1 VQVAET
7 PRHPDDP
14 KRNDVSSEARRDET
28 SALVIAANR
37 LPVEVGPEGGVMP
50 SPGGLASALSA
61 VMASGCTWVGWAGP
75 DSPATPPF
83 TFGETRLHPIAL
95 SSTEARRYYLGFS
108 NSVLWPLFHGR
119 VRREEMTRSWWR
131 TYRGVN
137 ERFAA
142 AIARDAAPKAT
153 VWVHD
158 YHLLLVPRMLRA
170 RRPDLRVGLFVHI
183 PFPNPQLFS
192 LLPWRQEV
200 VAGMLGANLIGFQV
214 AEDADNF
221 IATAERVSDVRA
233 DGRIIRTNGRAVEVD
248 AFPISVDFTHWDE
261 LGGAAQDEAAAL
273 RRRLGVT
280 TVFLG
285 IDRLDYTKGITQ
297 RLQAFQELL
306 QEGRLDAA
314 DCVFVQIGVPSR
326 ADISAYQE
334 ERAEV
339 ERLVASI
346 NRAHTRPDGST
357 PVEFIESSL
366 DDPGLATWYRAAD
379 TLVVT
384 SLADGM
390 NLIAKEFVASR
401 GDGGGVVVLSEFAG
415 AASDLTDALVVN
427 PYDIDAIKQAML
439 QSRELSVTE
448 QQGRMTAMRD
458 SVRLHDVHHW
468 ADQFLE
474 RLRADH
480 IGREHTVRGWVSR
493 VRERLAARAR

>member
-1 VQVAET
+1 
-7 PRHPDDP
+7 
-14 KRNDVSSEARRDET
+14 
-28 SALVIAANR
+28 
-37 LPVEVGPEGGVMP
+37 MP

-61 VMASGCTWVGWAGP
+61 VMADGCTWVGWAGGE
-75 DSPATPPF
+75 DQSNAPF
-83 TFGETRLHPIAL
+83 TFGDIRLHPITL
-95 SSTEARRYYLGFS
+95 SNTEARRYYLGFS

-119 VRREEMTRSWWR
+119 VRREEMSRAWWR

-142 AIARDAAPKAT
+142 AIARDAAPNAT

-170 RRPDLRVGLFVHI
+170 RRPDVRIGLFVHI

-192 LLPWRQEV
+192 LLPWREDV
-200 VAGMLGANLIGFQV
+200 VAGMLGADLIGFQV
-214 AEDADNF
+214 AEDAENF
-221 IATAERVSDVRA
+221 TATAERVGDVRVDGSTIST
-233 DGRIIRTNGRAVEVD
+233 DGRSVEVD

-261 LGGAAQDEAAAL
+261 LGGMVQDEAAEL
-273 RRRLGVT
+273 RRSLGVS

-306 QEGRLDAA
+306 HEGRLDAA

-326 ADISAYQE
+326 ADIIAYQD

-339 ERLVASI
+339 DRLVASI
-346 NRAHTRPDGST
+346 NHAHPRADGST
-357 PVEFIESSL
+357 PVQFIESSL
-366 DDPGLATWYRAAD
+366 DDIGLATWYLAAD

-390 NLIAKEFVASR
+390 NLIAKEFVATR

-415 AASDLTDALVVN
+415 AAADLTDALVVN
-427 PYDIDAIKQAML
+427 PYDIDAIKTAL
-439 QSRELSVTE
+439 LHSRELSVTE

-458 SVRLHDVHHW
+458 RVRCHDVHHW
-468 ADQFLE
+468 ADQFLA
-474 RLRADH
+474 RLHADH
-480 IGREHTVRGWVSR
+480 VEQPHSVRGWAGR
-493 VRERLAARAR
+493 IRQRLFARAG